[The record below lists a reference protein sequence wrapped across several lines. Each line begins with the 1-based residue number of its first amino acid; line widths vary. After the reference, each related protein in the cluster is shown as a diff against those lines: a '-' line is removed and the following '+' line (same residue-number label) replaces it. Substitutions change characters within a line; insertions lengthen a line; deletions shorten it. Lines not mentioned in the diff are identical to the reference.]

1 MKNRSVK
8 GFTLIELLIV
18 IAIIGILAAVLL
30 PSLLGAR
37 AKANDT
43 AAAAVARQVVNAM
56 AGVQTKANATA
67 LCAATEASTVAGSG
81 TAILIAA
88 FTDKKVF
95 IKSTATAAVDPE
107 GSSVSV
113 SAPIT
118 SVTCTNS
125 PTDTAFTVIV
135 AYDGGTAG
143 VSPITVT
150 VNKN

>member
-56 AGVQTKANATA
+56 AGVQTKANADA
-67 LCAATEASTVAGSG
+67 LCAATDATAPAASG
-81 TAILIAA
+81 TAILLAA
-88 FTDKKVF
+88 FTDNKVY
-95 IKSTATAAVDPE
+95 IKSNNAAASDPN
-107 GSSVSV
+107 GSSVAV
-113 SAPIT
+113 SAPVT
-118 SVTCTNS
+118 SVTCTN
-125 PTDTAFTVIV
+125 TATVFTVSIDY
-135 AYDGGTAG
+135 AGGSTG
-143 VSPITVT
+143 TSPIVVT